1 MSALL
6 IASQRSTPHDSSSAI
21 LFEDLPY
28 LVLFNP
34 PVLEVYRGDSV
45 EFPFT
50 DVLSGLTSAC
60 NGCPG
65 VVKTKS

>member
-1 MSALL
+1 ME
-6 IASQRSTPHDSSSAI
+6 AI

-45 EFPFT
+45 VYPFT
-50 DVLSGLTSAC
+50 DVLGGLTDARK
-60 NGCPG
+60 
-65 VVKTKS
+65 VVQAQSRLKNN

>member
-1 MSALL
+1 ME
-6 IASQRSTPHDSSSAI
+6 AI

-45 EFPFT
+45 VYPFT
-50 DVLSGLTSAC
+50 DVLGGLTDAC
-60 NGCPG
+60 EGCAST
-65 VVKTKS
+65 VTLKK